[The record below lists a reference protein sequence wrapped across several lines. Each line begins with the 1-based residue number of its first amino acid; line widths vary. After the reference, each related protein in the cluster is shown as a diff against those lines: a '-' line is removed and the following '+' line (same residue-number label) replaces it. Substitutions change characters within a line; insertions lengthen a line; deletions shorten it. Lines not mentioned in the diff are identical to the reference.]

1 MNSKEKTVVELIRDV
16 TGTHKEI
23 DEFDSLIY
31 DIGMSS
37 FEMCMLAHEL
47 EIKGGKTIDYKRF
60 NHTTRVKDLSYL
72 L

>member
-1 MNSKEKTVVELIRDV
+1 MNYKEKEIIELIRDV

-23 DEFDSLIY
+23 DSYDSLIY
-31 DIGMSS
+31 DIGMTS

-47 EIKGGKTIDYKRF
+47 EIKSCKTVDYKKF
-60 NHTTRVKDLSYL
+60 NHATRVKDLCYL